1 MKLGRGEDFYVR
13 KLLQETQLKSIMKT
27 PVMSVNQDDDFSRVA
42 EKFHDNNIRHLPVV
56 DETNKLVGLMTQ
68 RDFFRIHSPRRLIDG
83 GEFYDKVTLNQ
94 FILKN
99 VMTKDPFTLTP
110 EQSVADA
117 VTAMAEFKY
126 GCIPIVNKYRELQGI
141 VTNTD
146 ILKIAAD
153 ILGRAKAS

>member
-1 MKLGRGEDFYVR
+1 MKFGRSDDFYIR
-13 KLLQETQLKSIMKT
+13 RLLKETKLKAIMRT
-27 PVMSVNQDDDFSRVA
+27 PVISVKQDEAFSTVA
-42 EKFHDNNIRHLPVV
+42 DKFHDHNIRHLPVV
-56 DETNKLVGLMTQ
+56 DEINKLVGLITQ
-68 RDFFRIHSPRRLIDG
+68 RDFFRIHSPRRLMDG
-83 GEFYDKVTLNQ
+83 GEFYDKASLNQ

-126 GCIPIVNKYRELQGI
+126 GCIPIVDKYRELQGI

-146 ILKIAAD
+146 ILQIAAD
-153 ILGRAKAS
+153 ILGRSKAS